1 MTKAEK
7 KKALEF
13 YRGAVNDSLNH
24 FNITDKHERFFAGWE
39 NGIFAVL
46 SNLGISDDE
55 LNAIQDEEI
64 AKREA

>member
-24 FNITDKHERFFAGWE
+24 FSITDKHERFFTGWE
-39 NGIFAVL
+39 NGIFAIL
-46 SNLGISDDE
+46 SHLGISDNE
-55 LNAIQDEEI
+55 LNAIQDEERT
-64 AKREA
+64 KRKV